1 MPASRERV
9 VKRAVSTLLLAAL
22 LATPARAQQAPLV
35 CEPVGG
41 RIVCDRQHASAKRLA
56 IVGAAIVAVGV
67 VVWVV
72 AKYGKHADAK
82 VAKARKATR

>member
-1 MPASRERV
+1 M
-9 VKRAVSTLLLAAL
+9 KRAVSTLLLAAL

-72 AKYGKHADAK
+72 AKHRKHSHD
-82 VAKARKATR
+82 TRSQSRRNS